1 MVYTVNL
8 TDLADIS
15 GPAAAVI
22 VAAYCR
28 DQTVDVC
35 GSIVWLADRR
45 RRVDQCAGVAR
56 TRLT

>member
-1 MVYTVNL
+1 MLYKVNL
-8 TDLADIS
+8 ADLTDIS
-15 GPAAAVI
+15 GPATAVI
-22 VAAYCR
+22 VAAYCK